1 MILWYALAHMR
12 TKGLLLIYLATQDV
26 TNSHSPC
33 VHRVQQ
39 VLYCAAPLVKQNGL
53 LANAKSSLSYEVKA
67 QYSETP
73 WPCKAHVPASRYTQ
87 GTPRTHPGHTQDT
100 PRTHPGHTQNT
111 PRTHPGHT
119 QDTPR
124 THPGHTHSL
133 AEREPWTLCTS
144 QQPLRNQ
151 VPAILSLCRA
161 KQCKAACENQC
172 TR

>member
-1 MILWYALAHMR
+1 MILWYALAHMC
-12 TKGLLLIYLATQDV
+12 TKGLLLIYLANQDF

-39 VLYCAAPLVKQNGL
+39 VLYCAALLVKQNSS

-87 GTPRTHPGHTQDT
+87 GTPRTHPGHT
-100 PRTHPGHTQNT
+100 
-111 PRTHPGHT
+111 
-119 QDTPR
+119 
-124 THPGHTHSL
+124 HSP
-133 AEREPWTLCTS
+133 AEQEPWTWCTS

-151 VPAILSLCRA
+151 VAAILPLCRA

>member
-87 GTPRTHPGHTQDT
+87 GTPRTHPGHAQDT
-100 PRTHPGHTQNT
+100 PRTHPEHTQDT

-124 THPGHTHSL
+124 THPL
-133 AEREPWTLCTS
+133 TS
-144 QQPLRNQ
+144 WARALDFVYKSTATKKPSASHFIPLQ
-151 VPAILSLCRA
+151 G
-161 KQCKAACENQC
+161 KAM
-172 TR
+172 

>member
-1 MILWYALAHMR
+1 MILWYALAHMC

-53 LANAKSSLSYEVKA
+53 LANAKFSLSHEVKA
-67 QYSETP
+67 LVR
-73 WPCKAHVPASRYTQ
+73 HHGPAKHMSQHQ
-87 GTPRTHPGHTQDT
+87 GTHRA
-100 PRTHPGHTQNT
+100 HPGHTQNT

-124 THPGHTHSL
+124 THPGHTQDTPRTHPGHTHSP
-133 AEREPWTLCTS
+133 AEREPQTLCTS